1 MEAGKETLLK
11 DQIKSGKNCK
21 KYCGLDL
28 CQSGLYQICS
38 LFAQFIFTK
47 MPKPFYR
54 ILNTRKNDSS
64 VIAVWIMLLLR
75 CYQSKKI
82 HKCIRTR
89 IVIVQPNNLQ
99 ENISMVDFTFVFL
112 PMNYPNIETMHLGLE
127 EYSKHCL

>member
-1 MEAGKETLLK
+1 MDLIFVSQVYTRFVHFSHSLSLLK
-11 DQIKSGKNCK
+11 CPNHFTA
-21 KYCGLDL
+21 
-28 CQSGLYQICS
+28 S
-38 LFAQFIFTK
+38 LIQE
-47 MPKPFYR
+47 
-54 ILNTRKNDSS
+54 KNDSS